1 MASIVATAPSRLRP
15 AASFSSSAGMAVVS
29 LDLSS
34 TASCP
39 STRRLLVAKAET
51 RCRAARP
58 LDRSWLRRTVLPSM
72 AIASS
77 GSGHEARTQSMKQA
91 ANRPGS
97 IRFIMML
104 SQRPEGTPQSNGR
117 KRCRNSRWA
126 FPSRR
131 WRRSCRNRRSW
142 RRRTRA
148 EPCSACAPR
157 FRDFACPRSW
167 QSGPR
172 EAATARVGRDGKA
185 RRPWAGSESGAPIDL
200 AIPQLVNPV
209 NPSSEPCS
217 PTGAAA
223 VTMDPGLPQRLG
235 HPMSVFMVE
244 RDLSGISMEGL
255 ASAQAAAIAQAKGT
269 ATRYLRSIFAPED
282 GRCFCLFE
290 AADAEAVK
298 QVNWAAGLPFKTV
311 VPALDLPSPG

>member
-34 TASCP
+34 TASLP

-104 SQRPEGTPQSNGR
+104 SQRPKGNPQSNGR

-126 FPSRR
+126 LPQSEMASKLSQSAIVAQTHKSRTSFSLCATLLGLR
-131 WRRSCRNRRSW
+131 LSSILAKWSKRSRNREGW
-142 RRRTRA
+142 
-148 EPCSACAPR
+148 E
-157 FRDFACPRSW
+157 
-167 QSGPR
+167 GR
-172 EAATARVGRDGKA
+172 EGG
-185 RRPWAGSESGAPIDL
+185 G
-200 AIPQLVNPV
+200 
-209 NPSSEPCS
+209 
-217 PTGAAA
+217 
-223 VTMDPGLPQRLG
+223 DP
-235 HPMSVFMVE
+235 
-244 RDLSGISMEGL
+244 
-255 ASAQAAAIAQAKGT
+255 
-269 ATRYLRSIFAPED
+269 D
-282 GRCFCLFE
+282 GRVFICGMRSAHKFSYSTTR
-290 AADAEAVK
+290 K
-298 QVNWAAGLPFKTV
+298 
-311 VPALDLPSPG
+311 SR